1 MIISMIITIIFGALT
16 LLFAQL
22 PTVSDTGVFSSAI
35 ITISGYIA
43 SIYNIFP
50 NTINALLLILSFDIL
65 FETGYLLYKIIYWVI
80 RRFPT
85 QS

>member
-1 MIISMIITIIFGALT
+1 MIITVLITIIFGGLT
-16 LLFAQL
+16 LLVAQL
-22 PTVSDTGVFSSAI
+22 PNVSDTGVFSSAM

-43 SIYNIFP
+43 SIYNILP

-65 FETGYLLYKIIYWVI
+65 FETGYLFYKIIYWVI